1 MSIEQLLIDCAD
13 VPGDIFEL
21 TESELFESEDD
32 DDLTFEAFLNS
43 KKDF

>member
-13 VPGDIFEL
+13 VPGEIWEL

>member
-13 VPGDIFEL
+13 IPGDIFEL
-21 TESELFESEDD
+21 TESELFESEND

>member
-1 MSIEQLLIDCAD
+1 MSIESLLIDCAD

-21 TESELFESEDD
+21 TESQLFESEDD

>member
-1 MSIEQLLIDCAD
+1 MSTEQLLIDCAD
-13 VPGDIFEL
+13 IPGDIFEL
-21 TESELFESEDD
+21 TESELFESEND

>member
-1 MSIEQLLIDCAD
+1 MSTEQLLIDCAD
-13 VPGDIFEL
+13 IPADIFQL

-32 DDLTFEAFLNS
+32 DNITFEAFLNS